1 MINISGTTGCSLLMV
16 AKRGVMPTGRPAWVK
31 EAFSYAKPFF
41 YACSVDNEENESMGC
56 KMFAFIHL
64 AEVSNGFFFFKVY
77 CQLVDKII

>member
-1 MINISGTTGCSLLMV
+1 MQNL
-16 AKRGVMPTGRPAWVK
+16 
-31 EAFSYAKPFF
+31 FF